1 MTEATPNPADIGVLV
16 AMVSHGRFA
25 EVEGHA
31 RSLLTRHPNFGMLWK
46 ILGVTLMRQGKDA
59 LPALSKASELL
70 PDDAEAH
77 SNLGAA
83 LCDRGQWTP
92 ALVSFRRALSI
103 RPDDVDTLVDTG
115 NALRAVGRAAE
126 SVGLYER
133 ALQIAPRRL
142 QAHNNL
148 GNALMQIG
156 RFVDAVACYR
166 RALAIRP
173 TDAQVHCNLANALRQ
188 LGQTPAA
195 IAAARQAIAL
205 DPRLSTAYTSLG
217 IALAASGNLEE
228 AIGNYGQALSLAPK
242 DVETLS
248 YLGHALR
255 DGGRLREAISVYA
268 RAIEAQPTRA
278 ESHCNLGHALLEARR
293 VDEALA
299 AYRYALGLDPKS
311 PVANVSIATVLR
323 LQGHFE
329 AAEQSCR
336 AALAEQPDAPDA
348 LALLGELRA
357 DRGAFSEAQG
367 LFQQVLA
374 RTPDFPFAYFS
385 IATHRKMTPEDRDW
399 LQGAE
404 ALLRKRLPL
413 RQEISLR
420 FALGKYF
427 DDVGQYDRAF
437 ASYREAN
444 ELCKRYGVAYDP
456 AKTTQGLDAIIRSF
470 DARFFAD
477 HAARGNESD
486 RPVFIVGLPR
496 SGTSLTEQILASH
509 AAVFGAGELT
519 YWQAAL
525 DAYANAGLGS
535 PAAVELLPGMAR
547 HYLDKLNALARDA
560 QRIIDKMPANFLCLG
575 LIHAAFPRA
584 KFVHVQRHP
593 VDTCLSIYFQ
603 YFQTIHPYGNDL
615 EDLAHYHREYERVM
629 AHWRSVLP
637 PSSLLEISYEDLVAD
652 QEGWTRRLLDFVGLP
667 WDPNCLDFHRTERV
681 VVTSSKWQVR
691 QKIHAG
697 SVGRWRHYEQY
708 LGTLGSLVQK

>member
-1 MTEATPNPADIGVLV
+1 MTEAVPSPEDIGALV

-31 RSLLTRHPNFGMLWK
+31 RSLLAHYPRFGMLWK
-46 ILGVTLMRQGKDA
+46 ILGVTLMRQGKDP

-83 LCDRGQWTP
+83 LCDRGQWGQ
-92 ALVSFRRALSI
+92 ALASFRRALTI
-103 RPDDVDTLVDTG
+103 RPDHVDTLVDAGT
-115 NALRAVGRAAE
+115 ALRAVGRADE

-142 QAHNNL
+142 QVHNNL
-148 GNALMQIG
+148 GNAFMQLG
-156 RFVDAVACYR
+156 RFADAVACYR
-166 RALAIRP
+166 RALAIRS

-188 LGQTPAA
+188 DGQIPEALA
-195 IAAARQAIAL
+195 VARQAIVL
-205 DPRLSTAYTSLG
+205 DPRLATAYTSLG
-217 IALAASGNLEE
+217 VALAASGNLDE
-228 AIGNYGQALSLAPK
+228 AIANYGQALSLAPK

-248 YLGHALR
+248 YLGNALR

-268 RAIEAQPTRA
+268 RAIEAEPARA

-293 VDEALA
+293 VDEALT

-311 PVANVSIATVLR
+311 LVANVSIATVLR
-323 LQGHFE
+323 LQGQFA
-329 AAEQSCR
+329 AAEQACR
-336 AALAEQPDAPDA
+336 AALAVDPNSPDA

-357 DRGAFSEAQG
+357 DRGAFAEAQD

-374 RTPDFPFAYFS
+374 RTPEFPFAYFS
-385 IATHRKMTPEDRDW
+385 IATHRKMTADDGAW

-444 ELCKRYGVAYDP
+444 ELCKRYGVVYDR
-456 AKTTQGLDAIIRSF
+456 AKTTQSVDAIMRRF
-470 DARFFAD
+470 DTRFFAD
-477 HAARGNESD
+477 HAAGGNESE

-519 YWQAAL
+519 FWQAAFDTYL
-525 DAYANAGLGS
+525 KAGLES
-535 PAAVELLPGMAR
+535 PAAAQLLPGMAQS
-547 HYLDKLNALARDA
+547 YLAKLNSMSGDALRVV
-560 QRIIDKMPANFLCLG
+560 DKMPANFMCLG
-575 LIHAAFPRA
+575 LIHAALPCA
-584 KFVHVQRHP
+584 KIIHLQRHP
-593 VDTCLSIYFQ
+593 VDACLSIYFQ
-603 YFQTIHPYGNDL
+603 YFSTIHPYANDF

-637 PSSLLEISYEDLVAD
+637 PASLLEVPYEALVAD
-652 QEGWTRRLLDFVGLP
+652 QEGWTRRLVDFVGLP
-667 WDPNCLDFHRTERV
+667 WDPNCLEFHATERV
-681 VVTSSKWQVR
+681 VITTSKWQVR
-691 QKIHAG
+691 QKIHGG
-697 SVGRWRHYEQY
+697 SAGRWRHYEQY
-708 LGTLGSLVQK
+708 LGALRGLGA

>member
-1 MTEATPNPADIGVLV
+1 MSEAVPNPEDIGALV

-31 RSLLTRHPNFGMLWK
+31 RSLLTHYPRFGMLWK

-83 LCDRGQWTP
+83 LCDRGQWP
-92 ALVSFRRALSI
+92 QALASFRRALTL
-103 RPDDVDTLVDTG
+103 RPDHVDTLVDAGT
-115 NALRAVGRAAE
+115 ALRAVGRADE

-142 QAHNNL
+142 QVHNNL
-148 GNALMQIG
+148 GNAFMQLG
-156 RFVDAVACYR
+156 RFEDAIACYR
-166 RALAIRP
+166 RALALRP

-188 LGQTPAA
+188 LGQIPEALA
-195 IAAARQAIAL
+195 VARQAIAL
-205 DPRLSTAYTSLG
+205 DPRLPTAYTSLG
-217 IALAASGNLEE
+217 IALAASGKFEE
-228 AIGNYGQALSLAPK
+228 AIANYAQALSLAPK

-248 YLGHALR
+248 YLGNALR

-293 VDEALA
+293 IDEALA

-311 PVANVSIATVLR
+311 LAANVSIATVLR
-323 LQGHFE
+323 LQGQFE
-329 AAEQSCR
+329 AAEQTCR
-336 AALAEQPDAPDA
+336 AALAVDPNSPDA

-357 DRGAFSEAQG
+357 DRGAFAEAQG

-374 RTPDFPFAYFS
+374 RAPQFPFAYFS
-385 IATHRKMTPEDRDW
+385 IATHRKMTAEDGAW

-404 ALLRKRLPL
+404 KLLTKRLPL

-444 ELCKRYGVAYDP
+444 ELCKRYGVVYDR
-456 AKTTQGLDAIIRSF
+456 AKTTQAVDTIIRRF

-477 HAARGNESD
+477 HAAAGNESD

-519 YWQAAL
+519 FWQAAF
-525 DAYANAGLGS
+525 DAYLKAGLEN
-535 PAAVELLPGMAR
+535 PAAAQLLPGMAQS
-547 HYLDKLNALARDA
+547 YLAKLNSIASDAL
-560 QRIIDKMPANFLCLG
+560 RIVDKMPANFMCLG
-575 LIHAAFPRA
+575 LIHAALPHA
-584 KFVHVQRHP
+584 KIIHLQRHP
-593 VDTCLSIYFQ
+593 LDACLSIYFQ
-603 YFQTIHPYGNDL
+603 YFSTIHPYSNDF
-615 EDLAHYHREYERVM
+615 EDLAHYHREYQRVM

-637 PSSLLEISYEDLVAD
+637 PASLLEVPYEGLVAD
-652 QEGWTRRLLDFVGLP
+652 QEGWTRRLVDFLGLP
-667 WDPNCLDFHRTERV
+667 WDPNCLDFHATQRV
-681 VVTSSKWQVR
+681 VITTSKWQVR
-691 QKIHAG
+691 QRIHGG
-697 SVGRWRHYEQY
+697 SAGRWRHYEQH
-708 LGTLGSLVQK
+708 LGALRGLGA